1 MWRRRLSLFVA
12 ALFTL
17 TASAEFEVDGIYYE
31 NVPGTSDE
39 VYVWGIWQTYEG
51 STSMSIPSII
61 KVGEYTYKVTQVRG
75 AFKGVTTIESVHLPS
90 SIMVIDNQ
98 AFNGCAN
105 LSEINLPESLQRIGY
120 GAFANCTSLHEI
132 KLPSSL
138 KSLGEYAFAGSG
150 LREVVVPPS
159 CTEIEQYIFQNCR
172 QLERVVLPDTWTS
185 IPYKTFEECY
195 NLQSINLPSSLTR
208 ILDNAFGYCHALES
222 IEIPNGV
229 TVIYGEAFRNCI
241 GLKSVSFPS
250 SLTEIGAGAFSNC
263 TALESV
269 SIPSSV
275 TTIGERAFWGCPLI
289 KEVVLE
295 DGESELRISDDTIV
309 LWERETYDE
318 DAIDSGTWHFLHY
331 NWCNT
336 TFPYVEKLYIGRP
349 LTVDPFLVTATLT
362 DITFGDQV
370 LEIREVAFKCCETLQ
385 SVTLSSSIKSIGA
398 EAFLSCH
405 KLRNVVIPE
414 GCTQIGERA
423 FRESG
428 CTNITLPQSLTKIGE
443 EAFSYTGVSHIDIP
457 PQIETIE
464 EGTFQYSNLKSIS
477 LGNVITIKGEA
488 FRGSKLRCLE
498 IPVSVK
504 TIEGLVFRDCPLE
517 NIKVNSLTPPDI
529 DGYTFGDTSIPLYV
543 PERAFDEYCAT
554 RYWKEFVNIR
564 KTEDG
569 IPVSSVTMTVPEIQL
584 EIGKSRRL
592 PYTVFPVYADNT
604 ALEWSSSNESAVTV
618 NPNGEVTAVGVG
630 ESLISY
636 ATLDST
642 NLTGTINVKVAAQ
655 ETLPVADGAITP
667 GRYYLTTTRTAPG
680 KYLGVDRAVL
690 TRTNKPDE
698 SCCWIVEPQGDNM
711 FHISNAA
718 TGKYLMSSDCSLTS
732 AEPVDLYLFTGQAAY
747 GISRENDPKSK
758 LFLNA
763 FKDTEF
769 VTSWSYDAG
778 SSWALVPDEGQ
789 VLEIAIKRQSDEL
802 RLGDVESMM
811 AKVYPETAAN
821 PTLLY
826 LSENPDVVTVDED
839 GMMTGLA
846 EGYADIVVSAADGYG
861 ASAKY
866 RVTVTAQTAR
876 PEIVSEIN
884 EPEVW
889 YDLQGR
895 RVATPQTRGLFISN
909 GRKVL
914 RTGR

>member
-263 TALESV
+263 TALQSV

-275 TTIGERAFWGCPLI
+275 TSIEYNAFGNCPLL
-289 KEVVLE
+289 KEVIFE
-295 DGESELRISDDTIV
+295 DGESELFISDERTTI
-309 LWERETYDE
+309 EIEEESIETGIINGSTNS
-318 DAIDSGTWHFLHY
+318 A
-331 NWCNT
+331 
-336 TFPYVEKLYIGRP
+336 FPYAETLYIGRP
-349 LTVDPFLVTATLT
+349 LQNCPFRYDKAIKEV
-362 DITFGDQV
+362 TFGNNV
-370 LEIREVAFKCCETLQ
+370 TEIKEASFLGCEYLRTA
-385 SVTLSSSIKSIGA
+385 TLSSSIKTIGA
-398 EAFLSCH
+398 TAFQGCYRLTD
-405 KLRNVVIPE
+405 VAIPE
-414 GCTQIGERA
+414 GALTTIGEKA
-423 FRESG
+423 FYQTSSS
-428 CTNITLPQSLTKIGE
+428 NITLPESLTEIGAY
-443 EAFSYTGVSHIDIP
+443 AFYACSYLNHISLP
-457 PQIETIE
+457 PLIETIE
-464 EGTFQYSNLKSIS
+464 EGTFQGSGLYSVD
-477 LGNVITIKGEA
+477 LGNVRSIGENA
-488 FRGSKLRCLE
+488 FKDSKLRSVEL
-498 IPVSVK
+498 PTSVK
-504 TIEGLVFRDCPLE
+504 IIGAGAFSDCGGLFDV
-517 NIKVNSLTPPDI
+517 KANSLTPPEI
-529 DGYTFGDTSIPLYV
+529 QASTFATGLITLYV
-543 PERAFDEYCAT
+543 PERAFDEYSAT
-554 RYWKEFVNIR
+554 RYWKDCFEI
-564 KTEDG
+564 KSSEEH
-569 IPVSSVTMTVPEIQL
+569 IPVSVIFIFTRERELKCGETYQVPY
-584 EIGKSRRL
+584 GVYPDFASDKSL
-592 PYTVFPVYADNT
+592 VWT
-604 ALEWSSSNESAVTV
+604 SSNEASVIV
-618 NPNGEVTAVGVG
+618 DENGLLTAVAPG
-630 ESLISY
+630 ESVISFS
-636 ATLDST
+636 TVDSPEGEELSLSV
-642 NLTGTINVKVAAQ
+642 NIKVAPR